1 MTLENLLGRALESIP
16 KDPANVER
24 LMAAARRSLEDSEAV
39 RDEQR
44 RGVLRWRTN
53 PSCKAPTQH
62 FKQMDSVP

>member
-24 LMAAARRSLEDSEAV
+24 LMAAARRSLESGGREAV

-44 RGVLRWRTN
+44 R
-53 PSCKAPTQH
+53 A
-62 FKQMDSVP
+62 F